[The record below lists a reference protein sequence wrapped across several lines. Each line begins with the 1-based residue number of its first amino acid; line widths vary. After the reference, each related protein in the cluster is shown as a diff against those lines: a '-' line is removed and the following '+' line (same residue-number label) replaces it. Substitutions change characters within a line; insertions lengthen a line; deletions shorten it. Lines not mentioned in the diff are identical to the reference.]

1 MCYWY
6 CVLCTVPQSEHKAHL
21 VIDVDIC
28 CVSCTP
34 RANTKL
40 TQFSIAML
48 YDRDNSEDA
57 SYWAQYPA
65 VLSDKTE
72 KVWDALEGGLEKYK

>member
-1 MCYWY
+1 MY
-6 CVLCTVPQSEHKAHL
+6 L
-21 VIDVDIC
+21 
-28 CVSCTP
+28 

-48 YDRDNSEDA
+48 DDRDNAEDA